1 MGAPRHRSQLWHL
14 VWPWTIGDVA
24 SGTSGTL
31 VLKGVPVW
39 LDCRV
44 QGVHRA
50 GDKSIV
56 VGDGIARNV
65 CDGDSLE
72 FRSEYGGITT

>member
-1 MGAPRHRSQLWHL
+1 M
-14 VWPWTIGDVA
+14 
-24 SGTSGTL
+24 
-31 VLKGVPVW
+31 LKGVPVW